1 MHFSLDNTKYLCYTF
16 SNKEEKYMA
25 RMEEVFSDDGIRKL
39 HTTKIGK
46 GKMRLTTGTSLFYAW
61 DAVPDCTAEQCPAFA
76 NCIYDKKDKCK
87 VIREGLKGLSFVLF
101 RNFREKM
108 TEDQLWRIG
117 MHLMPLYRML
127 FRLNIEELGVDRV
140 IVEDMRGIR
149 RINPLYKE
157 LRETIKTID
166 LTWKAIGISEDKKED
181 ENDGHGDPD
190 FVENLEK
197 KSVARREDTKQLIR
211 RRREEANG

>member
-1 MHFSLDNTKYLCYTF
+1 
-16 SNKEEKYMA
+16 MA
-25 RMEEVFSDDGIRKL
+25 RIEEVYSDDGIRKL

-61 DAVPDCTAEQCPAFA
+61 DAVPECSAERCPAFA

-101 RNFREKM
+101 RNFKEKM

-127 FRLNIEELGVDRV
+127 LRLNIEELGVDRV

-166 LTWKAIGISEDKKED
+166 LTWKAIGISEDHDKKGGD
-181 ENDGHGDPD
+181 SVDGDPD
-190 FVENLEK
+190 YVENLEK
-197 KSVARREDTKQLIR
+197 KSVQRREETKQLIR
-211 RRREEANG
+211 RRREAANG